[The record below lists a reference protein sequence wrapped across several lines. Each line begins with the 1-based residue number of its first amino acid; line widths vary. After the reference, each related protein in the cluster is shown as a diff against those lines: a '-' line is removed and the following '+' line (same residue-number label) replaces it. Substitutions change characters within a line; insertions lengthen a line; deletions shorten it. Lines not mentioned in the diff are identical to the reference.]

1 MNATNATS
9 ATSATKKTLIE
20 EGTELKGTLSSTSA
34 IVVMG
39 KIEGE
44 VTGPSVEVTETGVM
58 SGKAKVTELRSRGEL
73 SGEFDADVVEL
84 SGRVRDKTL
93 IRAKSLE
100 VSLQRSDGKVEVVF
114 GECEL
119 AIGEAPDKARAI
131 REATSGAARPGAA
144 AAPAAQATAAA
155 VVATDGGGGEV
166 TGEADASASGK
177 LARRPKRP
185 GEGERQPESA

>member
-1 MNATNATS
+1 MNAA
-9 ATSATKKTLIE
+9 KKTLIE

-39 KIEGE
+39 KVEGE
-44 VTGPSVEVTETGVM
+44 VTGPSVEVTETGVV

-84 SGRVRDKTL
+84 SGKVRDKTL

-100 VSLQRSDGKVEVVF
+100 VSLQRVDGKVEVVF

-119 AIGEAPDKARAI
+119 AIGDAPDKAKAV
-131 REATSGAARPGAA
+131 REATSGTSRSAPV
-144 AAPAAQATAAA
+144 AAPGMTAPP
-155 VVATDGGGGEV
+155 GEGGGEV
-166 TGEADASASGK
+166 TGEADATASGK
-177 LARRPKRP
+177 ILRRAGKRP
-185 GEGERQPESA
+185 GEDRAESA